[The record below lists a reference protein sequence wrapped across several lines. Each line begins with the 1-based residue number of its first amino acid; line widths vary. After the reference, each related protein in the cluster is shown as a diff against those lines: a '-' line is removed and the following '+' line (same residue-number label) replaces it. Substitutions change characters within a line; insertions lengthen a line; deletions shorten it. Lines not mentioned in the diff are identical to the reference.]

1 VNYEGYQGNGVI
13 FNAGNV
19 LALVMTQ
26 KRHQGMVI
34 SPIFV
39 LLVPSLVS
47 IYQMI
52 GRMTQ
57 RSTFICQPIEM
68 LNTDSC
74 LHRWLYRRS
83 IVVDGNFHADHLQ
96 MKHPEDDVAFADGL
110 AFMVERAP
118 YKVHLAES
126 IETKQVSHALFRD
139 VPRLKMCFKSEIYL
153 P

>member
-1 VNYEGYQGNGVI
+1 MNYEGYHDNGVI

-19 LALVMTQ
+19 LALVITQ
-26 KRHQGMVI
+26 TRHHEMAI
-34 SPIFV
+34 WPIFV
-39 LLVPSLVS
+39 LLVLSLVS

-57 RSTFICQPIEM
+57 RSTLICQAIEM
-68 LNTDSC
+68 LNAESC
-74 LHRWLYRRS
+74 VHRWLYRRS

-126 IETKQVSHALFRD
+126 IETKQVNHSLCTD
-139 VPRLKMCFKSEIYL
+139 VQRLKICFKSEIYL